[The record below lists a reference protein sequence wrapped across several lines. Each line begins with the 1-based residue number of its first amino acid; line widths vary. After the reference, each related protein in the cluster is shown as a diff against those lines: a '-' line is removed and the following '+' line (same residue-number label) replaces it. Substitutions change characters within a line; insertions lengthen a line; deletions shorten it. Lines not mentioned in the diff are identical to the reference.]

1 MHPSM
6 KESASKKIKSAAELF
21 LQNRYVSFKKTSLKE
36 MVKIFDYKEWGK
48 SFTENK
54 KWGLEDV
61 KYIAAYY
68 YDHHFITEEEKV
80 TAPRHWIPFRN
91 NVMKSPNDKPID
103 VYSDLLRERDDNL
116 SRMMVLLE
124 RMITVSA
131 GTAACERGFSC
142 INRQKINTQTS
153 LSQPVCLDDVLRICI
168 DDCGLKQFEA
178 EKNINHW
185 MDIRNGVRHIQ
196 AYEAPSNKRKTN
208 DGEVNI

>member
-1 MHPSM
+1 M
-6 KESASKKIKSAAELF
+6 
-21 LQNRYVSFKKTSLKE
+21 
-36 MVKIFDYKEWGK
+36 
-48 SFTENK
+48 
-54 KWGLEDV
+54 
-61 KYIAAYY
+61 
-68 YDHHFITEEEKV
+68 
-80 TAPRHWIPFRN
+80 TAPRHWIPFCN
-91 NVMKSPNDKPID
+91 KVMKSRNDKLIH

-142 INRQKINTQTS
+142 INRQKINIQTS
-153 LSQPVCLDDVLRICI
+153 LPQPVCLDDVLRICI